1 MTPCF
6 FVVVNIR
13 VRRCLFFSMF
23 SQFYTA
29 PSIIEFNSIE
39 NIMTFLV
46 YRLPIVIPVVWLAV
60 FASKRRSEAER
71 LKQEYAHKEAL
82 AKSYQ
87 SFKMQIEE
95 LDVEAKELLMEK
107 LLSSAI
113 DTISNNASLTLDK
126 KHGDS
131 LPLTSLIERTV
142 DKTIDKFPTR
152 LKSE

>member
-1 MTPCF
+1 
-6 FVVVNIR
+6 
-13 VRRCLFFSMF
+13 
-23 SQFYTA
+23 
-29 PSIIEFNSIE
+29 
-39 NIMTFLV
+39 
-46 YRLPIVIPVVWLAV
+46 
-60 FASKRRSEAER
+60 
-71 LKQEYAHKEAL
+71 
-82 AKSYQ
+82 
-87 SFKMQIEE
+87 MQIEE

-142 DKTIDKFPTR
+142 DKTIDKFPTS